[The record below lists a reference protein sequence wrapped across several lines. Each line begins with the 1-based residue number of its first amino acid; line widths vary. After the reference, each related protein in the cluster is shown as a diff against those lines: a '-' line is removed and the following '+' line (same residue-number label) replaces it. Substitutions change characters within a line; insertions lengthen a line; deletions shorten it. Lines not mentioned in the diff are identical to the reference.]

1 VLRPKLA
8 VSYYF
13 TICDAIDLK
22 LLISTDCYMFAVA
35 QTACHSK
42 HKHTQRK
49 ATVHGQCPGKPL
61 IEWHCDVHH
70 ILLNILSSQ
79 GISIASNK
87 AQRKVKHHA

>member
-8 VSYYF
+8 APHFF
-13 TICDAIDLK
+13 TIFDAIDLK
-22 LLISTDCYMFAVA
+22 FLIGTDCYMFAVA

-42 HKHTQRK
+42 HKHAQRK
-49 ATVHGQCPGKPL
+49 ATVHGLFPGKPL
-61 IEWHCDVHH
+61 IEWHYDVHH
-70 ILLNILSSQ
+70 ILLNILPSQ